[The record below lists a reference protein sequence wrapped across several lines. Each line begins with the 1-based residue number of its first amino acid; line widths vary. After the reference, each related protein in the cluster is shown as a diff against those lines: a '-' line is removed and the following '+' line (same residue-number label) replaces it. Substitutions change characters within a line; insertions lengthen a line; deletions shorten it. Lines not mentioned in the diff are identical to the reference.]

1 MPIRSLDSS
10 PESWDSTIKANFQI
24 ITPMFLGG
32 ADQRA
37 STIRSTAIKGALRF
51 WWRAIYWA
59 EFYTGSKNDTN
70 SALLAMAE
78 AEAQLFGSV
87 AGDHACQSSFRLS
100 VCDAK
105 IESKDL
111 NLCSSKKPR
120 HPDKYNV
127 DPGSPVHYLLGQG
140 LEGRNVLVRGSFQL
154 ELTFTNPN
162 HQEKYSAALL
172 NALIALSIFGGLG
185 ARARHGWGSVS
196 LTALTAGGAVVD
208 YPKSLP
214 ELKQWIKSLPRF
226 SDVPTPPFSAF
237 SCETKIDVV
246 AKGSS
251 AEDLLNVVGG
261 EQQMYRSHGRSGKV
275 GGKAAEKNFQDDYDL
290 VKGFL
295 NTGKIDRLP
304 RRAVFGLS
312 HNYFYGSLYEEN
324 KNIKESNKNAALLA
338 FKAEIA
344 PKYEDRQRRASPLF
358 LHIHKFSGSQYLA
371 IHTLLVADYLPAGE
385 QILASYP
392 LPNDSRRQRKKTFSF
407 QSVDWDIIFTYLERF
422 KYKESLL

>member
-32 ADQRA
+32 ADQKA
-37 STIRSTAIKGALRF
+37 SAIRSTAIKGALRF

-59 EFYTGSKNDTN
+59 EFYNGSKNDAN

-127 DPGSPVHYLLGQG
+127 DPRSPVHYLLGQG

-237 SCETKIDVV
+237 SCKAKIDVV

-251 AEDLLNVVGG
+251 AEDLLKVVGG

-275 GGKAAEKNFQDDYDL
+275 GKKSAEQNFKDDYNL
-290 VKGFL
+290 VLNFL
-295 NTGKIDRLP
+295 NTCDIDSLP
-304 RRAVFGLS
+304 LRAVFGLP
-312 HNYFYGSLYEEN
+312 HNYFYGSRYS
-324 KNIKESNKNAALLA
+324 KNILPT
-338 FKAEIA
+338 KAEIA
-344 PKYEDRQRRASPLF
+344 PRHEDRQRRASPLF
-358 LHIHKFSGSQYLA
+358 LHIHKFSGNQYLA

-392 LPNDSRRQRKKTFSF
+392 PLSNAGTQHRKTFSF
-407 QSVDWDIIFTYLERF
+407 QSVDWDIISIYLKRF

>member
-10 PESWDSTIKANFQI
+10 PESWGSTIKANFQI

-32 ADQRA
+32 ADQKA

-78 AEAQLFGSV
+78 AEAQLFGAV

-100 VCDAK
+100 VC
-105 IESKDL
+105 EVST
-111 NLCSSKKPR
+111 KPQ
-120 HPDKYNV
+120 HYNV
-127 DPGSPVHYLLGQG
+127 DDGSPTRYLLGQG
-140 LEGRNVLVRGSFQL
+140 LKGRNALVRGSFQL
-154 ELTFTNPN
+154 ELIFTRSEC
-162 HQEKYSAALL
+162 HEKYSEALL
-172 NALIALSIFGGLG
+172 NALIALSVFGGLG

-214 ELKQWIKSLPRF
+214 ELKQWIKALPRF

-237 SCETKIDVV
+237 SRDTKIDVV

-251 AEDLLNVVGG
+251 AEDLLRVVGG
-261 EQQMYRSHGRSGKV
+261 EQQMYRSNIKSGKV
-275 GGKAAEKNFQDDYDL
+275 QGSDAGKKYLCDYEL
-290 VKGFL
+290 VKRFL
-295 NTGKIDRLP
+295 ECGKIDRLP
-304 RRAVFGLS
+304 RRAVFGLP
-312 HNYFYGSLYEEN
+312 HNYIYRSKKKLPN
-324 KNIKESNKNAALLA
+324 KAY
-338 FKAEIA
+338 IA
-344 PKYEDRQRRASPLF
+344 PFSKDRQRRASPLF
-358 LHIHKFSGSQYLA
+358 LHIHQFSGNQYLA
-371 IHTLLVADYLPAGE
+371 IHTLLVADYLPTGE
-385 QILASYP
+385 QISASYP
-392 LPNDSRRQRKKTFSF
+392 LPNNSRRQHRKTFSF
-407 QSVDWDIIFTYLERF
+407 QSVDWEIISTYLKRF